1 MTREQA
7 DRLINEE
14 MQVIMLELKL
24 NTVSTMQKMKTQ
36 LRNSKVKGI

>member
-24 NTVSTMQKMKTQ
+24 KTVSTLTKMKTQ
-36 LRNSKVKGI
+36 LRNSKVKGV